1 MNRTLNSFNNL
12 QLSEQNVSDLINT
25 SAKKSCVLDPML
37 TCLIYDSLD
46 VLLPVTTRMVNASLS
61 LGHFP
66 DEWKET
72 VVNPLLK
79 KVRGTLTTIIYGQS
93 VIFNIICF
101 EDYERAVLI
110 CLYNRKWTLSR
121 IKISIQKCT
130 WYRDGTVKN
139 S

>member
-12 QLSEQNVSDLINT
+12 QLSERNVSDLINT

-66 DEWKET
+66 DEAKEPA
-72 VVNPLLK
+72 VNPLLK
-79 KVRGTLTTIIYGQS
+79 KG
-93 VIFNIICF
+93 
-101 EDYERAVLI
+101 A
-110 CLYNRKWTLSR
+110 
-121 IKISIQKCT
+121 
-130 WYRDGTVKN
+130 RDSDHKN
-139 S
+139 LRLVSKL